1 MFDASNFSRRAEIL
15 ARRKLVEGMMMAML
29 AVVFSVLTT
38 VATSVVAMVERM
50 IELFGRLYD
59 IFSGTIFCDDEGF

>member
-38 VATSVVAMVERM
+38 VATSVVAMACWWSV
-50 IELFGRLYD
+50 
-59 IFSGTIFCDDEGF
+59 